1 MNKNLVTYF
10 FAAIMV
16 IGVVL
21 LYKTSPVRFFSID
34 LYRRINDHLFLTFR
48 NAPRTNTEIIIFNIS
63 ELPQE
68 KIVPLVDILLTYSPK
83 IVGINLCHLKKIDTN
98 QFEKYSENSS
108 IIIANCTE
116 DLENS
121 LSRKI
126 ETGNRVTHFNADR
139 SDYYEFRLLEDI
151 DIIKIR
157 NNKTERINFTGS
169 CSNGSFFCHNL
180 ISLDN
185 LILDFLDGKIL
196 LLGYANSQYGEDIST
211 FTNARI
217 TPMNKEYGEEYI
229 PPDMFDTEISA
240 NIIASV
246 YNQNFLNEVTIYWKI
261 LILLFAT
268 LVQVTII
275 NFLKTRWLLLNLTIS
290 IISFFLL
297 NLVGSILIV
306 YLFTINYYIELDE
319 MTLLLII
326 VTVFTFAHNIILK
339 NKTVA

>member
-1 MNKNLVTYF
+1 
-10 FAAIMV
+10 MV

-48 NAPRTNTEIIIFNIS
+48 NAPRTNTDIIILNIS

-68 KIVPLVDILLTYSPK
+68 KIVPLVDILLTYTPK
-83 IVGINLCHLKKIDTN
+83 IIGINLCHLKKIDTS

-108 IIIANCTE
+108 IIIANCNE
-116 DLENS
+116 DFENS

-126 ETGNRVTHFNADR
+126 ESRNKVTHFKSNR

-151 DIIKIR
+151 DIIKTR
-157 NNKTERINFTGS
+157 NNKTERINFIGS

-180 ISLDN
+180 VSLDN
-185 LILDFLDGKIL
+185 LTLDIMDGKII
-196 LLGYANSQYGEDIST
+196 LLGYVDSQYGEDIYS

-240 NIIASV
+240 NIIASI
-246 YNQNFLNEVTIYWKI
+246 YNQNFLNEVSIYWKI

-268 LVQVTII
+268 LIQVTII
-275 NFLKTRWLLLNLTIS
+275 NLIKTRWLLVNLAIA
-290 IISFFLL
+290 ILCFFLL
-297 NLVGSILIV
+297 NMAGSILIV
-306 YLFTINYYIELDE
+306 YSFSVNYYLELHE

-326 VTVFTFAHNIILK
+326 VTVFTFAHTIVLK
-339 NKTVA
+339 RKLER